1 MDRFRFSL
9 PTTVIAERGAVRNH
23 AADWNLGRKA
33 LIVTGA
39 QSAKASGA
47 LDDVIAALESQQTP
61 YVIDDGIRA
70 NPDDAQ
76 VYDGAEIARR
86 EGCDFVVAVGGGSP
100 MDAGKAIA
108 WVAGTGIERE
118 AFFGRLP
125 GPSDRVLPIVAVPLT
140 CGTGSEVTPYA
151 IITNHK
157 IQSKTNIS
165 GSALFPRVALLDAA
179 YLEKL
184 PQAVLCD
191 TALDAL
197 SHAIESVYSLRSTK
211 ASCMLAF
218 EAMSVIV
225 PELLRMTHGMFVN
238 RAALHYASM
247 VAGMAIAQT
256 GTALVHAMGYPLTY
270 HKGMP
275 HGRANG
281 LLLPGYLTFMTE
293 HCPELTK
300 RVLAA
305 MGMESPDALQALVD
319 ALIDGLGL
327 PRASLT
333 EDELR
338 AFSLTP
344 LRLEMM
350 RRYRA
355 MPTPAE
361 VIDIY
366 RNGL

>member
-1 MDRFRFSL
+1 MDRFCFSL
-9 PTTVIAERGAVRNH
+9 PTSVIAERGAVRSH
-23 AADWNLGRKA
+23 AAEWNLGRKA

-39 QSAKASGA
+39 RSARVSGA

-61 YVIDDGIRA
+61 YVLYDGIRA

-76 VYDGAEIARR
+76 VFAGAEVARR
-86 EGCDFVVAVGGGSP
+86 EGCDFVVAIGGGSP

-108 WVAGTGIERE
+108 WVAGSGIGRMD
-118 AFFGRLP
+118 FFSRLP
-125 GPSDRVLPIVAVPLT
+125 GPADRVLPLVAVPLT

-151 IITNHK
+151 IITNHGV
-157 IQSKTNIS
+157 QSKANVS
-165 GSALFPRVALLDAA
+165 GQALFPKVALLDAA
-179 YLEKL
+179 YLEHL
-184 PQAVLCD
+184 PKEVLCD

-197 SHAIESVYSLRSTK
+197 SHAVESVYSLRSTK
-211 ASCMLAF
+211 LSSALAF
-218 EAMSVIV
+218 EAMGVIV
-225 PELLRMTHGMFVN
+225 PELLRMAHGMFVN
-238 RAALHYASM
+238 RAALQYASM

-281 LLLPGYLTFMTE
+281 VLLSGYLNFMSE
-293 HCPELTK
+293 HCAELTG

-305 MGMESPDALQALVD
+305 MGLDSPDALQALTD

-327 PRASLT
+327 PRTSLT
-333 EDELR
+333 ENELS
-338 AFSLTP
+338 AFSHGP

-350 RRYRA
+350 RRYRV